1 MDNFKGK
8 SEKILSLI
16 ITVFLISL
24 VLVVSYIA
32 LMRNL
37 FSSTPAWGESLAL
50 LIMVWFCLL
59 SGALGVSND
68 IHIRMTIL
76 ENFISEKKVRFLDH
90 FANILWIIFGFC
102 AVFKGMSLV
111 RLGHNNIVTGI
122 NLPSSVIYM
131 AVPIF
136 GIIVLISTIIREVKL
151 CKQI

>member
-1 MDNFKGK
+1 MDNFKQK
-8 SEKILSLI
+8 LEKILSLI

-32 LMRNL
+32 LLRNL
-37 FSSTPAWGESLAL
+37 FSKTPAWGESLAL

-68 IHIRMTIL
+68 IHIRMTII
-76 ENFISEKKVRFLDH
+76 ENFISEKKVKILDH
-90 FANILWIIFGFC
+90 LTNLLWIIFGGC
-102 AVFKGMSLV
+102 ALYNGINLAK
-111 RLGHNNIVTGI
+111 LGHNNIVTGI

-131 AVPIF
+131 SVPIF
-136 GIIVLISTIIREVKL
+136 GIIVLISSIIREVKL